1 MAFNGTLDILGFFM
15 GYMSG
20 PIIEESSE
28 ERKERERRIITLP
41 EEACPTGIAL

>member
-1 MAFNGTLDILGFFM
+1 
-15 GYMSG
+15 MSG
-20 PIIEESSE
+20 PIIEESSG